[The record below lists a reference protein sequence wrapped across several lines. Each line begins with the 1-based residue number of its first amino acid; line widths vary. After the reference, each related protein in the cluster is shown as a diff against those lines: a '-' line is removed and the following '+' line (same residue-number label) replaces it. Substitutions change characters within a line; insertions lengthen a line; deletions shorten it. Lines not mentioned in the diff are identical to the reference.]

1 MDERRIGLEEP
12 KVVPMHRRDRAEAA
26 RLLAALILAARRS
39 REAPVHLP
47 RTSHGAASPLPLGP
61 GASGKP
67 ADREAA
73 GGAG

>member
-12 KVVPMHRRDRAEAA
+12 KVVPMGRRDRAEAT

-39 REAPVHLP
+39 RETPASLP
-47 RTSHGAASPLPLGP
+47 RTSHRPAWILPLDP
-61 GASGKP
+61 RPSGK
-67 ADREAA
+67 AAEREAA